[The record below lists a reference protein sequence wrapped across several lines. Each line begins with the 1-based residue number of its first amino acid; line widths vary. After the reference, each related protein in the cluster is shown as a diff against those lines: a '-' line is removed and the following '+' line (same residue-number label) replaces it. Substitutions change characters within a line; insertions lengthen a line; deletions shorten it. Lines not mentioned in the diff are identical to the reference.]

1 MMEENM
7 NLEERF
13 AALGIKVPEIWLSND
28 NVDLQKYA
36 VLACDQYAAQP
47 EYWDRVSN
55 FVGDAPSALNMILPE
70 AFLLRGDR
78 DYAKRAKA
86 MERYLSDGT
95 LENKGETMVFCRRKT
110 PDGERRGLIVAFD
123 MEQYDFSPDS
133 KLLIRATEETVLSR
147 VPPRVEIRKQSPLE
161 LPHVLV
167 LIDDRKN
174 ILMSTLDAET
184 GSLPLLY
191 DFDLMEGGGHITGYR
206 VDSADLLGKVAGAL
220 EILRDQSGDGFLF
233 AMGDGNHSFA
243 AAKSYWEELKP
254 TLSPAEQK
262 NHPARY
268 ALAEIINL
276 YDPAMPYEGMNRLL
290 TNVNPDK
297 ALTEMGLDPLHLPD
311 LQTLQ
316 PILDRW
322 LESHPEAQL
331 EYVHDARTCRE
342 LGKKPRSL
350 AFTYETF
357 DKEGLFDVVRKNG
370 RFVRKSFAMGHPYEK
385 RYYLEA
391 RKIK

>member
-1 MMEENM
+1 M

-13 AALGIKVPEIWLSND
+13 AALGIKVPEIWLPN
-28 NVDLQKYA
+28 NTVDLQKYA

-78 DYAKRAKA
+78 DYAKRAAA
-86 MERYLSDGT
+86 MECYLSDGT

-123 MEQYDFSPDS
+123 MEQYDFNPDS

-167 LIDDRKN
+167 LIDDREN
-174 ILMSTLDAET
+174 LLMRALDAET
-184 GSLPLLY
+184 YNLPLLY

-206 VDSADLLGKVAGAL
+206 VDSPELLGKVAGAL

-254 TLSPAEQK
+254 TLSPAERET
-262 NHPARY
+262 HPARY

-290 TNVNPDK
+290 TNVDSDK
-297 ALTEMGLDPLHLPD
+297 ALAEMGLDLSHLPD

-391 RKIK
+391 RKIR

>member
-1 MMEENM
+1 M

>member
-1 MMEENM
+1 M
-7 NLEERF
+7 NLQQRF
-13 AALGIKVPEIWLSND
+13 AALGIKVPEIFLPGD
-28 NVDLQKYA
+28 AVDYQKYA

-47 EYWDRVSN
+47 EYWDHVRT
-55 FVGDAPSALNMILPE
+55 FVGDAPSALHMTLPE

-78 DYAKRAKA
+78 DYAARAETMA
-86 MERYLSDGT
+86 RYLADGT

-110 PDGERRGLIVAFD
+110 PDGERRGLVAAFD
-123 MEQYDFSPDS
+123 MEQYDFNPDS
-133 KLLIRATEETVLSR
+133 RLLIRATEETDISR

-167 LIDDRKN
+167 LIDDREN
-174 ILMSTLDAET
+174 LLMSTLDAET
-184 GSLPLLY
+184 EKLPLLY
-191 DFDLMEGGGHITGYR
+191 DFDLMEGGGHLTGYR
-206 VDSADLLGKVAGAL
+206 VDAPDLLAKVAGAL
-220 EILRDQSGDGFLF
+220 ETLRGQSGDDFLF

-243 AAKSYWEELKP
+243 AAKTYWEDLKP
-254 TLSPAEQK
+254 TLSPAEREH
-262 NHPARY
+262 HPARY

-290 TNVNPDK
+290 TNVEPDG
-297 ALTEMGLDPLHLPD
+297 ALAEMGLDLSRLPD

-322 LESHPEAQL
+322 LLSHPEAKL
-331 EYVHDARTCRE
+331 EYVHDAATCRK
-342 LGKKPRSL
+342 LGEAPRSL
-350 AFTYETF
+350 SFTYGAF

-370 RFVRKSFAMGHPYEK
+370 RFVRKSFAMGHPFEK

>member
-1 MMEENM
+1 MEENM

-13 AALGIKVPEIWLSND
+13 AALGIKVPEIWLPN
-28 NVDLQKYA
+28 NAVDLQKYA

-47 EYWDRVSN
+47 EYWDRIRD

-70 AFLLRGDR
+70 AFLLRGDH
-78 DYAKRAKA
+78 DYAKRAAA

-123 MEQYDFSPDS
+123 MEQYDFNPDS

-167 LIDDRKN
+167 LIDDREN
-174 ILMSTLDAET
+174 LLMRALDAEA
-184 GSLPLLY
+184 GNLPLLY

-206 VDSADLLGKVAGAL
+206 VDSPELLGKVAGAL

-254 TLSPAEQK
+254 MLSPAERET
-262 NHPARY
+262 HPARY

-290 TNVNPDK
+290 TNVDPDK
-297 ALTEMGLDPLHLPD
+297 ALAEMELDPFHLPD

-331 EYVHDARTCRE
+331 EYVHDAHTCRE

-391 RKIK
+391 RKIR

>member
-1 MMEENM
+1 M
-7 NLEERF
+7 NLKERF
-13 AALGIKVPEIWLSND
+13 AALGIKVPEIWLPNRAA
-28 NVDLQKYA
+28 DLQKYA

-47 EYWDRVSN
+47 EYWDRVKE
-55 FVGDAPSALNMILPE
+55 FVGDSPSTLNMILPE
-70 AFLLRGDR
+70 AFLLRGDH
-78 DYAKRAKA
+78 DYAKRAEA

-95 LENKGETMVFCRRKT
+95 LESKGETLVFCRRT
-110 PDGERRGLIVAFD
+110 TSDGERRGLVVAFD
-123 MEQYDFSPDS
+123 MEQYDFNPSS

-167 LIDDRKN
+167 LIDDREN
-174 ILMSTLDAET
+174 LLMGALDAEV
-184 GSLPLLY
+184 GNLPCFY
-191 DFDLMEGGGHITGYR
+191 DFDLMEGGGHIAGYR
-206 VDSADLLGKVAGAL
+206 VDSPELLGRVAGAL
-220 EILRDQSGDGFLF
+220 ETLRDQSGDGFLF

-243 AAKSYWEELKP
+243 AAKSYWEALKP
-254 TLSPAEQK
+254 TLSPAERET
-262 NHPARY
+262 HPARY

-290 TNVNPDK
+290 TNVDPDA
-297 ALTEMGLDPLHLPD
+297 ALAEMGLDLTHLPD
-311 LQTLQ
+311 LQALQ

-322 LESHPEAQL
+322 LEFHPEAQL

-391 RKIK
+391 RKIR

>member
-1 MMEENM
+1 M

-13 AALGIKVPEIWLSND
+13 AALGIKVPEIWLPN
-28 NVDLQKYA
+28 NTVDLQKYA

-47 EYWDRVSN
+47 EYWDRIRD

-70 AFLLRGDR
+70 AFLLRGDH
-78 DYAKRAKA
+78 DYAKRAAA

-123 MEQYDFSPDS
+123 MEQYDFNPDS

-167 LIDDRKN
+167 LIDDREN
-174 ILMSTLDAET
+174 LLMRALDAEA
-184 GSLPLLY
+184 GNLPLLY

-206 VDSADLLGKVAGAL
+206 VDSPELLGKVAGAL

-254 TLSPAEQK
+254 MLSPAERET
-262 NHPARY
+262 HPARY

-290 TNVNPDK
+290 TNVDPDK
-297 ALTEMGLDPLHLPD
+297 ALAEM
-311 LQTLQ
+311 
-316 PILDRW
+316 
-322 LESHPEAQL
+322 
-331 EYVHDARTCRE
+331 E
-342 LGKKPRSL
+342 L
-350 AFTYETF
+350 
-357 DKEGLFDVVRKNG
+357 
-370 RFVRKSFAMGHPYEK
+370 
-385 RYYLEA
+385 
-391 RKIK
+391 

>member
-1 MMEENM
+1 M

-13 AALGIKVPEIWLSND
+13 AALGIKVPEIWLPGGA
-28 NVDLQKYA
+28 VDYRKYA

-47 EYWDRVSN
+47 EYWDRVKD

-70 AFLLRGDR
+70 AFLLSGDR
-78 DYAKRAKA
+78 DYAKRARA

-110 PDGERRGLIVAFD
+110 PDGERRGLVVAFD
-123 MEQYDFSPDS
+123 MEQYDFNPDS

-147 VPPRVEIRKQSPLE
+147 VPPRVEIRRQSPLE

-167 LIDDRKN
+167 LIDDREDL
-174 ILMSTLDAET
+174 LMRMLDAEN
-184 GSLPLLY
+184 GNLPLLY

-206 VDSADLLGKVAGAL
+206 VDSPELLGKVADAL
-220 EILRDQSGDGFLF
+220 EILRERSGDGFLF

-254 TLSPAEQK
+254 TLSPAERET
-262 NHPARY
+262 HPARY

-290 TNVNPDK
+290 TNVDPGE
-297 ALTEMGLDPLHLPD
+297 ALAEMGLDLSDLPD

-342 LGKKPRSL
+342 LGKKTRSL

-391 RKIK
+391 RKIR